1 MNIQEI
7 QNKVFKQPLSE
18 AKQKALF
25 KARKSLALRRKMRAA
40 KREQERIEAQ
50 KFKKANNMLMKIF
63 PDGVPMRFINSFK
76 TNDDNDESDNESDYG
91 PIIEVVKSNN
101 DDIEPSRVIHVN
113 LHKKKKKV
121 KEEINHSSTFP
132 TSIPCGYFSDSKI
145 ITHHTDIFGRPVSR
159 HYFQIVKL

>member
-7 QNKVFKQPLSE
+7 QKKVIKQPLSE

-40 KREQERIEAQ
+40 KREQERIEA
-50 KFKKANNMLMKIF
+50 KKIKKANNMLMKIF

-76 TNDDNDESDNESDYG
+76 TNDESESDNESDYG
-91 PIIEVVKSNN
+91 PIIEVVKSKN

-113 LHKKKKKV
+113 LHKKKKK
-121 KEEINHSSTFP
+121 EEIKHSSTFP
-132 TSIPCGYFSDSKI
+132 KSIPCGYFSDSKI

-159 HYFQIVKL
+159 R